1 MCTAATSLRS
11 NLTKE
16 SGSEWKFI
24 TIQLK
29 DSSSQRKKK
38 RRLVS
43 FTYKLCL
50 ISNLD
55 FNLEDDDEM
64 QDEAELV
71 ESLLEEFDDM

>member
-1 MCTAATSLRS
+1 MYTAATSLKS
-11 NLTKE
+11 SLTKE

-24 TIQLK
+24 TIPSK

-43 FTYKLCL
+43 PPAQLCL